1 MCNRVILAVALAGFA
16 CSGMAAPGKKA
27 SDHTW
32 HAPQLAPSGSSL
44 QTSGVARTLGG
55 SPHDLDPDP
64 NFGYGTGQMVYGL
77 GHANAPREEG
87 LRVYAMDGGAGWYV
101 LTRHQRQDGGWDAVV
116 LQVNPSGEAVD
127 EFLVQ
132 TPLYIVDAV
141 MDPDTG
147 KFYFVG
153 SGHPPALPGN
163 DSDFGVICVDIT
175 IPPDGG
181 TCADFG
187 TVGTAWVGFNLG
199 GDNYDGAMRV
209 VVRPNIGLI
218 LAGIAFDANKSYVA
232 VASLYRAS
240 GALYTPFG
248 TNGRLVKAINATS
261 PATQSD
267 VEAMVLSNDPDAQ
280 ARVYIAGS
288 YSVDD
293 AGDNTDGYVLALK
306 AMTGAPDTSF
316 NGDGIQAVT
325 LDPIACSTTCR
336 NDQLT
341 ALAVQADG
349 KLALAGFVWPE
360 AVLAKPLLGG
370 AGTGDDTVI
379 QPMLGRL
386 NVDGSFDLNFHS
398 TGLFS
403 VGSNWPG
410 HGGITPQAIAE
421 RPGKHDLLVA
431 MKYRTTTNWNVPP
444 LQLLGQWSPDGNTLR
459 ATASFA
465 FGVAEPLSPEVE
477 PRSLLVDANSA
488 MMVGSRR
495 WLSDDWDITLVRT
508 LVDQDFLFSDGFE

>member
-1 MCNRVILAVALAGFA
+1 MCHRVILAVALAGFA

-77 GHANAPREEG
+77 GQPNAPRVEV
-87 LRVYAMDGGAGWYV
+87 LRVHAMSGGAGWYV
-101 LTRHQRQDGGWDAVV
+101 LAKHQREDDGWDAVV
-116 LQVNPSGEAVD
+116 LQVNPSGEPVD

-132 TPLYIVDAV
+132 TSLDYIADAV
-141 MDPDTG
+141 LDPDTG

-181 TCADFG
+181 TCAGFG
-187 TVGTAWVGFNLG
+187 TGGTAWIGFDLG
-199 GDNYDGAMRV
+199 GENHEAAARV

-218 LAGIAFDANKSYVA
+218 VGGIAVDQDYKIYVV

-240 GALYTPFG
+240 GALYIPFG
-248 TNGRLVKAINATS
+248 TNGRFVQAINTTS

-280 ARVYIAGS
+280 TRVYIAGAYMVNDS
-288 YSVDD
+288 G
-293 AGDNTDGYVLALK
+293 ANTDGYVLALK
-306 AMTGAPDTSF
+306 AMTGVLDTGF
-316 NGDGIQAVT
+316 NGNGIQRVS
-325 LDPIACSTTCR
+325 LDSNGCTTDCHSDWLR
-336 NDQLT
+336 

-349 KLALAGFVWPE
+349 KLALAGTVE
-360 AVLAKPLLGG
+360 
-370 AGTGDDTVI
+370 DDDELE

-386 NVDGSFDLNFHS
+386 KVDGSFDTGFHG

-403 VGSNWPG
+403 AGGNWPG
-410 HGGITPQAIAE
+410 PHEIVPYAIAE
-421 RPGKHDLLVA
+421 RPGTGELVVA
-431 MKYRTTTNWNVPP
+431 MGYSMVTPNGWPQR
-444 LQLLGQWSPDGNTLR
+444 QLLGQWSPNGNILR
-459 ATASFA
+459 ASRSFE
-465 FGVAEPLSPEVE
+465 FGVLPPESPDAEPSG
-477 PRSLLVDANSA
+477 LLVDANSA

-495 WLSDDWDITLVRT
+495 RYGNYDLTLVRT